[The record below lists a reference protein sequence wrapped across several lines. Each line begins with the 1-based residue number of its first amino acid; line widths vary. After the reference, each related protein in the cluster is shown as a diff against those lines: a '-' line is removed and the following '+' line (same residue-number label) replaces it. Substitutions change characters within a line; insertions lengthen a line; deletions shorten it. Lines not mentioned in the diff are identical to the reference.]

1 MLYIIALII
10 FIAML
15 FFNMFLCG
23 VSLTHLIDMVS
34 LLLVVLSVV
43 PMLFVSGME
52 RDFIRS
58 FLVISKKTENLTT
71 IQLKRCKAAV
81 SLTIK
86 LLLCSG
92 TLMTLVSAYG
102 LLCLNPLPEQMF
114 PSLAVASLCLVYA
127 LIPCFL
133 LLPLQAK
140 LTAKLINLQED
151 ESYI

>member
-1 MLYIIALII
+1 MTYIIALIL

-15 FFNMFLCG
+15 FFNMLLCG
-23 VSLTHLIDMVS
+23 VDIVMLIDTVS
-34 LLLVVLSVV
+34 LLLVLLTVV

-52 RDFIRS
+52 KDFIRS
-58 FLVISKKTENLTT
+58 FAVIFKKKENLTT
-71 IQLKRCKAAV
+71 VQLKRCKAAI

-92 TLMTLVSAYG
+92 TLMTFISLYG
-102 LLCLNPLPEQMF
+102 LLSMNPLPEQ
-114 PSLAVASLCLVYA
+114 SLANIAVAFLCLVYA

-140 LTAKLINLQED
+140 ITAKLINLQED
-151 ESYI
+151 E